1 LKVAESRVI
10 AGVLLSIRCEEDWH
24 NALYQDNV
32 LQARSLETA
41 KRLARLLRLRLQTM
55 DTELWRLI
63 RDGSLIVSTHACL
76 AAAIKHSVLV
86 GDFLDLVIRE
96 QYRVFSP
103 TLSRALWE
111 RYIEDCRAREPE
123 MPQWRESTVQRL
135 RSSVFQILAQGA
147 T

>member
-1 LKVAESRVI
+1 MKVAESRVI

-111 RYIEDCRAREPE
+111 RYIEDCGAREPE

>member
-1 LKVAESRVI
+1 MKVAESRVI